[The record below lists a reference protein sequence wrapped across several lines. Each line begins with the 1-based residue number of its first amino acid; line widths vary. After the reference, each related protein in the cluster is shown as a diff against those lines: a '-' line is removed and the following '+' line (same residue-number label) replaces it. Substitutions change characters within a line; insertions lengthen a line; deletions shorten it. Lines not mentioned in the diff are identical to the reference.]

1 MVQRQ
6 LIPFGMFPGGF
17 EPLTTA
23 DFLHSVLADRPALV
37 LEPGCDPA
45 KISSDVEGEYQASL
59 VRIICTEPNLEG
71 SGIVEEAV
79 DDSFVGTYLARAQPF
94 TPGPCAQY
102 R

>member
-23 DFLHSVLADRPALV
+23 DLPHAVLAEGRALV

-45 KISSDVEGEYQASL
+45 KVSSDGEGEYQTSQVL
-59 VRIICTEPNLEG
+59 IICTEPNPEG
-71 SGIVEEAV
+71 SGIVEEVV
-79 DDSFVGTYLARAQPF
+79 DDSFVGTYPARAQPF
-94 TPGPCAQY
+94 TPGSCAQC